1 MAKRPSRAKN
11 TKLSEILAHLN
22 RKKRLKKILI
32 ISAFAILVIFFATG
46 QRGTIQFVS
55 FSKQKSDL
63 ENEIKTLEEK
73 NKQLKIEKEK
83 IETDPAYIE
92 KIAREKYKMKKK
104 DEKVYQVVED
114 E

>member
-73 NKQLKIEKEK
+73 NKQLALQQAKEIEEEAKAKEK
-83 IETDPAYIE
+83 AVIDY
-92 KIAREKYKMKKK
+92 RKKFN
-104 DEKVYQVVED
+104 
-114 E
+114 